1 VAKIFVTRKI
11 PEAGLKLLAKNN
23 TLKIYPADKAIPRK
37 DLLAGVKWCDALL
50 CLLTDKIDS
59 QVIKANPH
67 LKIIS
72 NYAVGFNNID
82 VKSATAKGIPIANTP
97 GPEIVDAVAEH
108 TFALMLSISKRVVE
122 GDHFIRR
129 GKYKGWEPMLLLGQ
143 QIKGKI
149 LGIVGLGRIGAGVAE
164 RAGKGLG
171 MNIWYYDVIR
181 NKQFERKYKAK
192 FVSLPTLLKQADIV
206 TVHVPLIKETKH
218 LIGIKEFSLMK
229 KTAFLINT
237 SRGPVVDEIALVKA
251 LKAKKLAGA
260 ALDVFE
266 FEPKL
271 APGLIKLKNVILTP
285 HTASATVE
293 AREEMSVSAAKNILA
308 VLRGMKPT
316 NLVNP
321 EIYDQ
326 K

>member
-1 VAKIFVTRKI
+1 MAKIFVTRKI